1 MWCVTAYPNFKDAL
15 PNGNHVPHPC
25 KVNYMW
31 HGVGHHN
38 PLGGGITNKFGMDFK
53 EAGKVCIIKKGY
65 LCMHFNLFC
74 NILTGTAY
82 PSASHELI
90 RVALAAKQDGKAR
103 QMHNILPVSKART
116 NKLYIFRQCTY
127 IAKIALSGQCH
138 DNKII
143 LILLMMMSALH

>member
-1 MWCVTAYPNFKDAL
+1 MKVKYLRVFVVRTIVNITRFYYRFKLFVLSVCMWCVTAYPNFKDAL

-65 LCMHFNLFC
+65 L
-74 NILTGTAY
+74 
-82 PSASHELI
+82 
-90 RVALAAKQDGKAR
+90 
-103 QMHNILPVSKART
+103 
-116 NKLYIFRQCTY
+116 
-127 IAKIALSGQCH
+127 
-138 DNKII
+138 
-143 LILLMMMSALH
+143 

>member
-1 MWCVTAYPNFKDAL
+1 
-15 PNGNHVPHPC
+15 
-25 KVNYMW
+25 
-31 HGVGHHN
+31 
-38 PLGGGITNKFGMDFK
+38 
-53 EAGKVCIIKKGY
+53 
-65 LCMHFNLFC
+65 MHFNLFF

-103 QMHNILPVSKART
+103 QMHNFLPVSKART

-143 LILLMMMSALH
+143 LIDC